1 MTIAIYAGGY
11 LQHVSRAN
19 PQLYRARVGCPG
31 MPTVKEPCFITEQV
45 YGPGKHIFEV
55 EMLEPWQDHDNFIPL
70 SHLIW
75 Y

>member
-1 MTIAIYAGGY
+1 M
-11 LQHVSRAN
+11 HVGTYSMYHM
-19 PQLYRARVGCPG
+19 LILSSIVRVSVVAG